1 MQDIAKNPLFSL
13 TVSQAEVDCGLKKLD
28 PEDPRCTRLT
38 FGGSMEQMKVN
49 TTEWAFAKKSHV
61 ARHPD
66 VEQWLDVGGGHDF
79 TLTKM
84 NITDIWL
91 IDFFGGAS
99 NINVKDYY
107 DASAAARYIAKEAAA
122 TIFVV

>member
-1 MQDIAKNPLFSL
+1 MI
-13 TVSQAEVDCGLKKLD
+13 
-28 PEDPRCTRLT
+28 
-38 FGGSMEQMKVN
+38 VN
-49 TTEWAFAKKSHV
+49 TTEWAFAKKSLV

-66 VEQWLDVGGGHDF
+66 VEQGLDMGGGHDF

-107 DASAAARYIAKEAAA
+107 DASAAARYIAKAAAA
-122 TIFVV
+122 TIIVVSLACCRRRLDVV